1 MNNPQY
7 KLFVPDVEK
16 WTRFYTLQAQ
26 GKLEPAFRLQ
36 RGGRWQTMRSVD
48 RCLELYDPEWKK
60 SKENKKSDQ
69 PKIIMTSDTQQIV
82 DQAKARQVMEEDR
95 ANAIQSQSIKGSK
108 PRQTGSRAKTAKRI
122 AQIEDSLSIK
132 KTKYRK

>member
-36 RGGRWQTMRSVD
+36 RGGRWQTMRSVE

-60 SKENKKSDQ
+60 SKENKTKDQ
-69 PKIIMTSDTQQIV
+69 PNLTMVSETQQIV
-82 DQAKARQVMEEDR
+82 EQAKARQAMDAKDTQKR
-95 ANAIQSQSIKGSK
+95 QDSTARKKKRG
-108 PRQTGSRAKTAKRI
+108 PRFV
-122 AQIEDSLSIK
+122 L
-132 KTKYRK
+132 